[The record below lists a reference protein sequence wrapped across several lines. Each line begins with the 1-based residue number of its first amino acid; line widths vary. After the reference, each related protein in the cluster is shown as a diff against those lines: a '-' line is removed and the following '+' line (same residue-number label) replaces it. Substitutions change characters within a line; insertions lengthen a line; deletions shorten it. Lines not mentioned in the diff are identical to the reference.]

1 MSWPLILDFDGSI
14 GSVNATVVDL
24 RERQETIRF
33 GCRMSALRA
42 LGDEIAPA
50 LSAMPSTVFM
60 GSGDYHHVS
69 YILIDRFR
77 RLAAPIQ
84 VVVFD
89 NHPDNMRYPFGI
101 HCGSWVWHVS
111 RLPFVSC
118 VHVIGITSADVEG
131 MNVWQ
136 NHLAPL
142 HSGRVRYWCVGR
154 DLRWMRRVGIK
165 RSQSFATVSDL
176 LDQFDRESRTWKQP
190 VYLSIDKDVLSRDV
204 VHTNWD
210 QGVMTLEELELAI
223 GMLKKLVIASDVTGE
238 VSTYRFTTRYKRI
251 LAALDHQ
258 PVIPEGSLR
267 PLQEQHQVVNR
278 RLLSMLA
285 GVSERAGQFGA
296 NVLEIAV
303 P

>member
-1 MSWPLILDFDGSI
+1 MSRPLILDFDGSA
-14 GSVNATVVDL
+14 GFLDGTVVDL
-24 RERQETIRF
+24 RGRQEAIRF

-42 LGDEIAPA
+42 LGDELAPA
-50 LSAMPSTVFM
+50 LSAMPSTVFL

-69 YILIDRFR
+69 YLLIERLR
-77 RLAAPIQ
+77 RLATPMQ

-101 HCGSWVWHVS
+101 HCGSWVSHVS

-131 MNVWQ
+131 FNVWQ

-142 HSGRVRYWCVGR
+142 NSGRVRYWCVGR
-154 DLRWMRRVGIK
+154 DLRGMRRLGIK
-165 RSQSFATVSDL
+165 RSHSFATVSDL
-176 LDQFDRESRTWKQP
+176 LDQFDHESRTWKQP
-190 VYLSIDKDVLSRDV
+190 VYLSIDKDVLSPDV
-204 VHTNWD
+204 VQTNWD
-210 QGVMTLEELELAI
+210 QGVMTLEELERAI
-223 GMLKKLVIASDVTGE
+223 GMVLKLVIASDVTGE

-258 PVIPEGSLR
+258 PEIPEGSLT
-267 PLQEQHQVVNR
+267 LWQEQQQAVNR

-285 GVSERAGQFGA
+285 GVSEHAGQFGA
-296 NVLEIAV
+296 NALEIAL

>member
-1 MSWPLILDFDGSI
+1 MSRPLILDFDGSA
-14 GSVNATVVDL
+14 GSLDGIVVDL
-24 RERQETIRF
+24 RERQESIRF
-33 GCRMSALRA
+33 GCRLAVLRR
-42 LGDEIAPA
+42 LGDDLAPA
-50 LSAMPSTVFM
+50 LSAMPPTVFL

-69 YILIDRFR
+69 YLLIERLH
-77 RLAAPIQ
+77 RLATPMQ

-101 HCGSWVWHVS
+101 HCGSWVSHVS

-118 VHVIGITSADVEG
+118 VHVVGITSADVEG
-131 MNVWQ
+131 FNVWQ

-142 HSGRVRYWCVGR
+142 YSGRVRYWCVGSN
-154 DLRWMRRVGIK
+154 LRGLRRLGIK
-165 RSQSFATVSDL
+165 GSHSFATMGDL
-176 LDQFDRESRTWKQP
+176 LDQFEDESRTWRQP

-204 VHTNWD
+204 LQTNWD

-223 GMLKKLVIASDVTGE
+223 GMVKKLVIASDVTGE
-238 VSTYRFTTRYKRI
+238 VSTYRFTTRYKRV

-258 PVIPEGSLR
+258 PEIPEGSLA
-267 PLQEQHQVVNR
+267 LWQAQHQAVNL

-296 NVLEIAV
+296 DALEIAL